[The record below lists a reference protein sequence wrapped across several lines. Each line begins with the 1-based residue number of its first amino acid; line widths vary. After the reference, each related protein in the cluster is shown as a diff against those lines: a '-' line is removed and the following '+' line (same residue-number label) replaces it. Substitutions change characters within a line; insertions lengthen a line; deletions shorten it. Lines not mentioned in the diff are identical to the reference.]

1 MEVNNL
7 DQPQRENLSSNNDQ
21 AVQGQT
27 TDKNEVCSTDELDA
41 QIDEFNSIETEYK
54 NYLKKK
60 AKVAKLQKV
69 RAELTSKLQKVE
81 DDLSKL
87 LSE

>member
-7 DQPQRENLSSNNDQ
+7 DQPQRENLSLGNDQ
-21 AVQGQT
+21 IEQGQIEN
-27 TDKNEVCSTDELDA
+27 KNEVCRTEELDA
-41 QIDEFNSIETEYK
+41 QIDDFNSIEAEYK

-69 RAELTSKLQKVE
+69 RAELTSKLKKAE
-81 DDLSKL
+81 DELSKL

>member
-7 DQPQRENLSSNNDQ
+7 EQPQRENLSSGNDQ
-21 AVQGQT
+21 IEHGQT
-27 TDKNEVCSTDELDA
+27 VDKNEVCRADELKS
-41 QIDEFNSIETEYK
+41 QIEKFVSKETEYK

-60 AKVAKLQKV
+60 AKVTKLLNSKAQ
-69 RAELTSKLQKVE
+69 LTSKLQKVE
-81 DDLSKL
+81 DELSKL

>member
-27 TDKNEVCSTDELDA
+27 TDKNEVCRTDELDA

-60 AKVAKLQKV
+60 AKVEKQKKV

>member
-7 DQPQRENLSSNNDQ
+7 DQPQRENLSSGNDQ
-21 AVQGQT
+21 IERGKSE
-27 TDKNEVCSTDELDA
+27 DKNEVFSADKLKT
-41 QIDEFNSIETEYK
+41 QIDDFNSIEAEYK

-69 RAELTSKLQKVE
+69 RAELTSKLKKAE
-81 DDLSKL
+81 DELSKL

>member
-1 MEVNNL
+1 MEVNL
-7 DQPQRENLSSNNDQ
+7 SQLQQENLSSGNDQ
-21 AVQGQT
+21 IERGQSV
-27 TDKNEVCSTDELDA
+27 DKNEVCRTDELDA
-41 QIDEFNSIETEYK
+41 QIDEFNSIEAEYK

-69 RAELTSKLQKVE
+69 RAELTSKLQKIE
-81 DDLSKL
+81 DELSKL

>member
-7 DQPQRENLSSNNDQ
+7 DQSQRENLSSGNDQ
-21 AVQGQT
+21 IERGQSE
-27 TDKNEVCSTDELDA
+27 DKNEVFSADKLKT

-60 AKVAKLQKV
+60 SKVAKLQKV

>member
-7 DQPQRENLSSNNDQ
+7 DQPQRENLSSGNDQ
-21 AVQGQT
+21 IERGKSE
-27 TDKNEVCSTDELDA
+27 DKNEVFSADKLKT

-60 AKVAKLQKV
+60 SKVAKLQKV

>member
-1 MEVNNL
+1 MDVNL
-7 DQPQRENLSSNNDQ
+7 CQSQRENLSSGNDQ
-21 AVQGQT
+21 IEQGQT
-27 TDKNEVCSTDELDA
+27 EDKNEVFSSDKLDA
-41 QIDEFNSIETEYK
+41 QIDEFNSIEAEYK

-81 DDLSKL
+81 DELSKL